1 MALCRLALSKT
12 LALGIITDISTK
24 FSVLS
29 FLDRFEHFAVAFADT
44 AWGTP
49 LLVLLLGGGIFF
61 LLYSRFVPY
70 RHFGHGLEIL
80 TGKYEDPTAPGD
92 INHFQAL
99 SSALAATVGMGNIGG
114 VAIAIVMGGPGALFW
129 MWISAI
135 VGMATKFFTC
145 TLAIMYRGK
154 DSSGKI
160 QGGPMYFITEGLG
173 RKWKP
178 LAVFFSVAGLIG
190 SAPMF
195 QSNQLTQ
202 IVRDEIFIPLQISGD
217 QAHFWGDFVMGI
229 LIVGLVSLVIFG
241 GIKRIGQVAARL
253 VPLMVFI
260 YVISVLYI
268 IFSNIAEVPYY
279 LKLIFIDAF
288 TGNAVAGGAV
298 GVVIITGIRRAA
310 FSNEAGIGLEAMAH
324 GAARTREP
332 VREGLVAMLEP
343 LIDTIIVC
351 SMTALAILITG
362 VWTTTDADGVTLTAR
377 AFAEGIPYV
386 GVYILILCVVIFSIT
401 TMFTYSYY
409 GTKCLGFL
417 IGAERQ
423 HYYNYFYV
431 IAIFFGS
438 IASITAIVNIVD
450 GMFAMMAIP
459 TMTASLILSPHVYR
473 ATKDYFRRTEG
484 RIQNTE
490 DREQNT
496 EDREQSTESREQ
508 STEDRVQKAGNRN
521 ESSGI
526 R

>member
-1 MALCRLALSKT
+1 MSA
-12 LALGIITDISTK
+12 
-24 FSVLS
+24 
-29 FLDRFEHFAVAFADT
+29 FLEWFEGTAEAFADA
-44 AWGTP
+44 AWGLP
-49 LLVLLLGGGIFF
+49 LLALLLGGGIYF
-61 LLYSRFVPY
+61 LIFSRFVPY

-145 TLAIMYRGK
+145 TLAVMYRGK
-154 DSSGKI
+154 DTSGKI

-173 RKWKP
+173 KKWKP
-178 LAVFFSVAGLIG
+178 LAVFFAIAGLIG
-190 SAPMF
+190 CAPMF

-202 IVRDEIFIPLQISGD
+202 IVRDEIMIPAGMVAE
-217 QAHFWGDFVMGI
+217 QAHFWGDFTLGLI
-229 LIVGLVSLVIFG
+229 IVGIVSLVIFG
-241 GIKRIGQVAARL
+241 GIKRIGQVAASL

-260 YVISVLYI
+260 YVVSVLYI
-268 IFSNIAEVPYY
+268 IISNITEVPYY
-279 LKLIFIDAF
+279 LSLIVTDAF
-288 TGNAVAGGAV
+288 TGDAVAGGVV
-298 GVVIITGIRRAA
+298 GTVIITGIRRAA

-351 SMTALAILITG
+351 SMTALAILMTG
-362 VWTTTDADGVTLTAR
+362 VWLTTDADGVTLTAQ
-377 AFAEGIPYV
+377 AFSEGIPYI
-386 GVYILILCVVIFSIT
+386 GVYILILCVIIFSIT

-417 IGAERQ
+417 LGAERQ
-423 HYYNYFYV
+423 HYYNYFY
-431 IAIFFGS
+431 IFSILFGS
-438 IASITAIVNIVD
+438 VASITAVISLID

-459 TMTASLILSPHVYR
+459 TMTASILLSPKVYR
-473 ATKDYFRRTEG
+473 AAKDYFYRMKMEE
-484 RIQNTE
+484 N
-490 DREQNT
+490 D
-496 EDREQSTESREQ
+496 DY
-508 STEDRVQKAGNRN
+508 DDDDDDDD
-521 ESSGI
+521 
-526 R
+526 